1 MKKLIHFSFLFLQ
14 VTFKEVFSTTPRG
27 VMTYARLTEKFMKIF
42 LLVICE
48 HRLCITQGNEKVFL
62 VIFIFIG
69 PKFYFL
75 VLLVYV
81 FLIFCAPFVLGL
93 NSEMTQI

>member
-1 MKKLIHFSFLFLQ
+1 VKKLIHFSFLFLQ
-14 VTFKEVFSTTPRG
+14 VTFKEVFSTRPRG
-27 VMTYARLTEKFMKIF
+27 VMIYARLTEKFMKIF

-48 HRLCITQGNEKVFL
+48 HRLCITHGNEKVFL
-62 VIFIFIG
+62 VIFIG